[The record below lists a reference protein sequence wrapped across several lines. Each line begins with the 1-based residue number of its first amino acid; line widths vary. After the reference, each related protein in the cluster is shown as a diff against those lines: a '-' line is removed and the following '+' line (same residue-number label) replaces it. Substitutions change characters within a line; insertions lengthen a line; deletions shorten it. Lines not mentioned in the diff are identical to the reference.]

1 MPLMQLDVSPVGA
14 PGTAAEGA
22 AAPEAEAY
30 GAAAVSHEV
39 PATNVG
45 VAKPA
50 TNADPGAVLLG
61 YGAVALGALIGIALW
76 SWRNPSSFTPGSGI
90 SVFAPLYILAQAIER
105 FIEPFSSFLGT
116 TTPDTSHHAAKQTKA
131 DAMEQVHRAIA
142 AADARNAA
150 QWQRLVDRIR
160 RNTAV
165 ITWGLASFLGIV
177 LCGLFGLY
185 MLRLV
190 GFTGVPEQADLVIS
204 GLAVGSGTKP
214 LHDLISNLQ
223 QSKAEKEDPPE
234 KKAM

>member
-1 MPLMQLDVSPVGA
+1 MQLEVSPVGQ
-14 PGTAAEGA
+14 PGTAAGGA

-30 GAAAVSHEV
+30 GAAAAAHKV
-39 PATNVG
+39 PAANVG

-61 YGAVALGALIGIALW
+61 YGAVALGAVIGIALW

-105 FIEPFSSFLGT
+105 FIEPFSSFLGA
-116 TTPDTSHHAAKQTKA
+116 TTPDTSRNAAKETKA
-131 DAMEQVHRAIA
+131 DAMEHVHRALA
-142 AADARNAA
+142 AADADGAA
-150 QWQRLVDRIR
+150 QWQRLVDQIR

-185 MLRLV
+185 MLRMV

-223 QSKAEKEDPPE
+223 QSKAQKEDPPE
-234 KKAM
+234 KKAI